1 MLSDIEMKKSVA
13 ELGHSDSLKS
23 YLDPCKIYLNSYIKS
38 ISPEWL
44 GIFDWN
50 YVWSS
55 GTLVFRL
62 SKMKKNLLWN

>member
-44 GIFDWN
+44 GIFD
-50 YVWSS
+50 
-55 GTLVFRL
+55 
-62 SKMKKNLLWN
+62 